1 MTAASSH
8 DGDEPTIVVRQAI
21 ALAGDDEA
29 LAFVAE
35 VTEGPD
41 RGLSLAFD
49 ASRPTNVLIGQG
61 LACDVRLTDRL
72 VSRRHAALDFTG
84 RGLRLIDLE
93 STNGTS
99 VGGLRVTEAY
109 LVGGEVLRLGETAIR
124 ISRAVATET
133 HHLSTARGFGRMI
146 GESPEMRRI
155 YPLCE
160 RLAQSDV
167 PVVIEGETGT
177 GKEVLAE
184 ALHESGARSAKPFI
198 VFDCTAVAP
207 SLLESALFGH
217 EKGAFTGA
225 VAQRRGVFEQAH
237 EGTLFIDEI
246 GELDVSLQPK
256 LLRAIERGEVQRVG
270 SNRWEFVDVRILAA
284 TRRDLDREVQA
295 GRFRDDL
302 FFRLAVGRIG
312 LPALRRRRGDVAVLS
327 KHFWRQ
333 IAGEARP
340 IPPGLIERLE
350 DYAWPGNV
358 RELQNAIARHVAVG
372 DLPQSEDLMP
382 SSASGDAIE
391 RVLAMDL
398 PLPRARAALV
408 EEFERRYVQCVL
420 DRHDGNVSRAAAA
433 SGIALRYFQLLKARV
448 ARSSEELPR
457 S

>member
-1 MTAASSH
+1 
-8 DGDEPTIVVRQAI
+8 
-21 ALAGDDEA
+21 
-29 LAFVAE
+29 
-35 VTEGPD
+35 
-41 RGLSLAFD
+41 
-49 ASRPTNVLIGQG
+49 
-61 LACDVRLTDRL
+61 
-72 VSRRHAALDFTG
+72 
-84 RGLRLIDLE
+84 
-93 STNGTS
+93 